1 MIKHLGIVMDPIAS
15 INPKKDSSFAM
26 MLAAARRDWKISVM
40 TLDNLSLDKDELK
53 VNYQTIAVK
62 DDPDHYYDSLA
73 MTEGDARDFDCILMR
88 KDPPFNMDYI
98 YATYLLEFA
107 ERQGV
112 PVFNKPGSIRD
123 CNEKLFALQFPE
135 CVPEVIVSS
144 DPDQLKAFH
153 AQYGDVILK
162 PLDGMGGQSIF
173 RIQPKDTNRNVIIET
188 LTQLGTQKIMAQRYL
203 PQISAGDT
211 RILLINGEP
220 VPVGLARVPSAGET
234 RGNLA
239 AGGSGVPRP
248 LTDRDRW
255 ICAQIGPELKA
266 KGLVFVGID
275 VIGDYLT
282 EINVTCPTCIRE
294 LDASEGFDIAGDYL
308 DYLSGA
314 LG

>member
-40 TLDNLSLDKDELK
+40 TLDSLSLDKDQLK

-62 DDPDHYYDSLA
+62 DDPDHYYESLA

-107 ERQGV
+107 ERPGV
-112 PVFNKPGSIRD
+112 PVFNKPGSIWYR
-123 CNEKLFALQFPE
+123 NEKLFALQFPE

-153 AQYGDVILK
+153 AQYGDIILK

-220 VPVGLARVPSAGET
+220 VPVGLASVPSAG
-234 RGNLA
+234 
-239 AGGSGVPRP
+239 
-248 LTDRDRW
+248 
-255 ICAQIGPELKA
+255 
-266 KGLVFVGID
+266 
-275 VIGDYLT
+275 
-282 EINVTCPTCIRE
+282 
-294 LDASEGFDIAGDYL
+294 
-308 DYLSGA
+308 
-314 LG
+314 

>member
-1 MIKHLGIVMDPIAS
+1 
-15 INPKKDSSFAM
+15 
-26 MLAAARRDWKISVM
+26 
-40 TLDNLSLDKDELK
+40 
-53 VNYQTIAVK
+53 
-62 DDPDHYYDSLA
+62 
-73 MTEGDARDFDCILMR
+73 
-88 KDPPFNMDYI
+88 
-98 YATYLLEFA
+98 
-107 ERQGV
+107 
-112 PVFNKPGSIRD
+112 
-123 CNEKLFALQFPE
+123 
-135 CVPEVIVSS
+135 
-144 DPDQLKAFH
+144 
-153 AQYGDVILK
+153 
-162 PLDGMGGQSIF
+162 
-173 RIQPKDTNRNVIIET
+173 
-188 LTQLGTQKIMAQRYL
+188 MAQRYL
-203 PQISAGDT
+203 PQISSGDT